1 MIQYSP
7 NSVIETKSSNIG
19 SKLHMCCVACLI
31 KIELYINLIEFSF
44 KLNNDFNCLQ
54 SKRRNVKISQYFKI
68 FVLYVRMTFF
78 T

>member
-19 SKLHMCCVACLI
+19 SKLDMCCVACLI

-44 KLNNDFNCLQ
+44 KLNNDFNCL
-54 SKRRNVKISQYFKI
+54 
-68 FVLYVRMTFF
+68 
-78 T
+78 